1 MRLRV
6 RSVLYFVNKNKKAV
20 SNSLLI
26 HCVFSHTINH
36 RNGATIMSETTAIDC
51 LPYYDTFDESD
62 RAQAMKLVE
71 QEMKTFAAKDY
82 LEDQP
87 ISSVEFAVCSRLG

>member
-1 MRLRV
+1 M
-6 RSVLYFVNKNKKAV
+6 YFVNKITFQIQCLFIAY
-20 SNSLLI
+20 
-26 HCVFSHTINH
+26 SHLDRSQLT
-36 RNGATIMSETTAIDC
+36 ALIMSETTAIDC

-87 ISSVEFAVCSRLG
+87 MAGVEFAVCSELIEF